1 MSKAYGSMLLLNNNK
16 LCDVFIIER
25 INREPLHFLKVVFAS
40 DLQTHEEYATIPYRY
55 FKCNECRSSMYKE
68 ISQAYFEHVKQLII
82 EGEKQ

>member
-1 MSKAYGSMLLLNNNK
+1 MSKAHGSMLLLDNR
-16 LCDVFIIER
+16 LYDVFIIEH

-55 FKCNECRSSMYKE
+55 FKCDECSSLMYKE
-68 ISQAYFEHVKQLII
+68 ISQTYFEHVKQLIM

>member
-1 MSKAYGSMLLLNNNK
+1 MSKAHGSMLLLDNR
-16 LCDVFIIER
+16 LYDVFIIEH

-68 ISQAYFEHVKQLII
+68 ISQAYFEHIKQLIMD
-82 EGEKQ
+82 GEKQ

>member
-1 MSKAYGSMLLLNNNK
+1 MSKAHGSMLLLDNR
-16 LCDVFIIER
+16 LYDVFIIEH
-25 INREPLHFLKVVFAS
+25 INRELLHFLKVVFAS

-55 FKCNECRSSMYKE
+55 FKCDECSSSMYKE

>member
-1 MSKAYGSMLLLNNNK
+1 MSKAHGSMLLLNNK
-16 LCDVFIIER
+16 LYDVFIIER

-55 FKCNECRSSMYKE
+55 FKCDECSSSMYKE
-68 ISQAYFEHVKQLII
+68 ISQTYFEHVKQLII

>member
-1 MSKAYGSMLLLNNNK
+1 MSKAYGSILLLNNNK

-68 ISQAYFEHVKQLII
+68 ISQAYFEHVKQLIM

>member
-1 MSKAYGSMLLLNNNK
+1 MSKAHGSMLLLDNR
-16 LCDVFIIER
+16 LYDVFIIEH

-68 ISQAYFEHVKQLII
+68 ISQAYFEHIKQLIM

>member
-1 MSKAYGSMLLLNNNK
+1 MLLLDNR
-16 LCDVFIIER
+16 LYDVFIIEH

-68 ISQAYFEHVKQLII
+68 ISQAYFEHIKQLIMD
-82 EGEKQ
+82 GEKQ